1 MSLSL
6 GTNRKIKILV
16 VSCILPRYFPIY
28 IFIFLFF
35 PLRALRLCGFAKSI
49 IITPEIQCIHY
60 YELYLFV
67 EQQRICFK
75 VIAMNSI
82 KPNHAG
88 IIFALITAISLGVI
102 TTQAKIFYGGGGNAM
117 TLMLTRFLISTLVF
131 GLLIRSRGRVFNIDH
146 QQRLPV
152 FMLGLVWSGAMICY
166 LLSVET
172 ISVSLAVLIL
182 YTYPLLVLAYSVLV
196 KLVSPSPLLI
206 SIFCLAFLGLYLA
219 LSGGPVKLDSSG
231 MMFASLAALGAAY
244 TFIKG
249 ARVAPRLNP
258 LIMTFWINT
267 VGLVMIIPLVYT
279 QFSLSTA
286 SSGLIALA
294 AATLFYL
301 IAILCQFEA
310 LARLPA
316 ATAALILNLEPVV
329 SILLAAMVLQER
341 LSGLQWLGVALVI
354 SVLFVAIRYTADS
367 SISARR

>member
-1 MSLSL
+1 
-6 GTNRKIKILV
+6 
-16 VSCILPRYFPIY
+16 
-28 IFIFLFF
+28 
-35 PLRALRLCGFAKSI
+35 
-49 IITPEIQCIHY
+49 
-60 YELYLFV
+60 
-67 EQQRICFK
+67 
-75 VIAMNSI
+75 MNSI
-82 KPNHAG
+82 KANHAG

-131 GLLIRSRGRVFNIDH
+131 GLLIRSRDRVFNIYP

-182 YTYPLLVLAYSVLV
+182 YTYPLLVLAYSVLL

-231 MMFASLAALGAAY
+231 LMFSSLAALGAAY

-249 ARVAPRLNP
+249 ARIAPRLNP

-267 VGLVMIIPLVYT
+267 VGLVMIVPLVYT

-301 IAILCQFEA
+301 VAILCQFEA

-329 SILLAAMVLQER
+329 SILLAVIVLQEH

-354 SVLFVAIRYTADS
+354 SVLFVAIRYTTDS
-367 SISARR
+367 LIPARK

>member
-1 MSLSL
+1 
-6 GTNRKIKILV
+6 
-16 VSCILPRYFPIY
+16 
-28 IFIFLFF
+28 
-35 PLRALRLCGFAKSI
+35 
-49 IITPEIQCIHY
+49 
-60 YELYLFV
+60 
-67 EQQRICFK
+67 
-75 VIAMNSI
+75 MNPV
-82 KPNHAG
+82 KPNHTG

-117 TLMLTRFLISTLVF
+117 TLMLMRFLISTLVF
-131 GLLIRSRGRVFNIDH
+131 GLLIRARGRVFNIDP

-182 YTYPLLVLAYSVLV
+182 YTYPLLVLAYSVLL
-196 KLVSPSPLLI
+196 KLISPSPLLI

-231 MMFASLAALGAAY
+231 LMFSSLAALGAAY

-249 ARVAPRLNP
+249 ARIAPRLSP

-267 VGLVMIIPLVYT
+267 VGLVMIVPLVFT

-286 SSGLIALA
+286 TSGLIALA

-329 SILLAAMVLQER
+329 SILLAAIVLQEH

-367 SISARR
+367 SISAPK

>member
-1 MSLSL
+1 
-6 GTNRKIKILV
+6 
-16 VSCILPRYFPIY
+16 
-28 IFIFLFF
+28 
-35 PLRALRLCGFAKSI
+35 
-49 IITPEIQCIHY
+49 
-60 YELYLFV
+60 
-67 EQQRICFK
+67 
-75 VIAMNSI
+75 MNPV

-102 TTQAKIFYGGGGNAM
+102 TTQAKIFYSGGGNAM
-117 TLMLTRFLISTLVF
+117 TLMLMRFLISTLVF
-131 GLLIRSRGRVFNIDH
+131 GLLIRARSRVFDIDP

-182 YTYPLLVLAYSVLV
+182 YTYPLLVLAYSVLL

-219 LSGGPVKLDSSG
+219 LSGGPVKLDSNG
-231 MMFASLAALGAAY
+231 LMFSSLAALGAAY

-249 ARVAPRLNP
+249 ARIAPRLNP
-258 LIMTFWINT
+258 LIMTFWINA
-267 VGLVMIIPLVYT
+267 VGLVMIVPLVYT

-329 SILLAAMVLQER
+329 SILLAAIVLQEHM
-341 LSGLQWLGVALVI
+341 SGLQWFGVALVI
-354 SVLFVAIRYTADS
+354 SVLFVAIRFTADS
-367 SISARR
+367 SISAPK